1 MVKNNMSNL
10 SNHIKSGSIIPNV
23 GGPIETV
30 VIGLPG
36 TPTAIIIFRGKIFVY
51 DTDGQTL
58 IDGGYITA
66 KALESV
72 IITADKLNINAQKF
86 INNIEFTATDNNT
99 CSWNNGDIIFLDGT
113 IITVYAGNTG
123 NITAN
128 TYIYY
133 DGTSSLKKTTYISSA
148 MYGNNIPLA
157 IIEPVLVGKCIVTPF
172 LSNGTTIDGNNITT
186 GKIQS
191 FNGKTYFDLNNN
203 YIKITDSSNDV
214 RVIVGKMSDG
224 SYGIKVSLPGYDAET
239 ETDINNFALWST
251 SSDSVDN
258 VLIKEK
264 TRGSVSVD
272 GGGYADKEE
281 MVHGLEYVPFCLVFF
296 EESSGKFTKCSGST
310 IDGGGGYYTINAT
323 NLTFINNTGLTK
335 SFKYYIFYDQMA

>member
-1 MVKNNMSNL
+1 MSNL

-113 IITVYAGNTG
+113 IITVYAGNT
-123 NITAN
+123 
-128 TYIYY
+128 
-133 DGTSSLKKTTYISSA
+133 
-148 MYGNNIPLA
+148 GNNIPLA